1 MRYFLIASHGTFADG
16 ILNSVE
22 LITGKHNNIWTINAY
37 TNGNEDIRD
46 EITNAINSMTSDDEL
61 VVVTDIFG
69 GSVNNEFMKLLNDKR
84 IHLVAGLNLPLL
96 IELVTMNEVEKD
108 TVKLV
113 KTALCNAK
121 SSIKYCNLELR
132 KEEADDDF

>member
-37 TNGNEDIRD
+37 INENEDIKD
-46 EITNAINSMTSDDEL
+46 QITNAINSITLDDEL